1 MRRLAAPRTVNE
13 TEGDDLLRAQG
24 GDRNAFASL
33 VGQHQR
39 LVYGLARRIVYDPG
53 AAEEVAQ
60 DVFVQLHRHLA
71 TIDSPAHLVAWLR
84 RVATHRAI
92 DAARRRHLRRDVS
105 LEAMAEPTSVQE
117 EKDPWVS
124 RLLRRLVA
132 GLPAGA
138 RAVVVLRYQ
147 QDLEPGEI
155 AAVLDMPVNTVKSH
169 LRRSL
174 MLLRS
179 RAEKMLE
186 AGR

>member
-1 MRRLAAPRTVNE
+1 MPRLVAPQAVNDDE
-13 TEGDDLLRAQG
+13 RDDLRRAQQ
-24 GDRNAFASL
+24 GDRDAFASL
-33 VGQHQR
+33 VRKHQR
-39 LVYGLARRIVYDPG
+39 LVFGLARRIVYDPG
-53 AAEEVAQ
+53 TAEEVAQ
-60 DVFVQLHRHLA
+60 DVFVQVHRHLDA
-71 TIDSPAHLVAWLR
+71 IDSPAHLVAWLR

-92 DAARRRHLRRDVS
+92 DAARRRHLRHDVS
-105 LEAMAEPTSVQE
+105 LEAMAEPMSAQE
-117 EKDPWVS
+117 QKDPWVS

-132 GLPAGA
+132 GLPARA

-155 AAVLDMPVNTVKSH
+155 ALLLDMPVNTVKSH

-174 MLLRS
+174 IVLRS